1 MMIHYDIVLGI
12 SSLAKLP
19 EAFNFLIAACRQLS
33 RSVQGIF
40 GPSDPLLGAHI
51 QSICEALDVPH
62 LEARVDFEPTF
73 KEFSINL
80 YPAQDHLNK
89 AFKDLMSFLNWTR
102 VAIIYEEDYGKP
114 VAGKNNIAYV
124 RIAASISRDAT
135 RPDIV
140 LILTKDSTI
149 SHPRLEAN
157 LIVL

>member
-1 MMIHYDIVLGI
+1 M
-12 SSLAKLP
+12 
-19 EAFNFLIAACRQLS
+19 IAACKQLS

-80 YPAQDHLNK
+80 YPAPDHLNK

-102 VAIIYEEDYGKP
+102 VAIIYEEDYGTWRTITYTFKKRMLRKFSESERTP
-114 VAGKNNIAYV
+114 NTYIFDALGVFN
-124 RIAASISRDAT
+124 SIL
-135 RPDIV
+135 P
-140 LILTKDSTI
+140 
-149 SHPRLEAN
+149 
-157 LIVL
+157 

>member
-1 MMIHYDIVLGI
+1 M
-12 SSLAKLP
+12 
-19 EAFNFLIAACRQLS
+19 IAACKQLS

-80 YPAQDHLNK
+80 YPAPDHLNK

-102 VAIIYEEDYGKP
+102 VAIIYEEDYGKWRTITYTFRKRMLRKFSEFERTP
-114 VAGKNNIAYV
+114 NTYTFDPLEVFN
-124 RIAASISRDAT
+124 SILS
-135 RPDIV
+135 
-140 LILTKDSTI
+140 
-149 SHPRLEAN
+149 
-157 LIVL
+157 

>member
-1 MMIHYDIVLGI
+1 MKKPIIFPI
-12 SSLAKLP
+12 S
-19 EAFNFLIAACRQLS
+19 ACKQLS

-80 YPAQDHLNK
+80 YPSQDHLNK

-102 VAIIYEEDYGKP
+102 VAIIYEEDYGKHSL
-114 VAGKNNIAYV
+114 AWNQKKNIY
-124 RIAASISRDAT
+124 IYLSPLSFI
-135 RPDIV
+135 
-140 LILTKDSTI
+140 
-149 SHPRLEAN
+149 PRKPRFYSKTYAQ
-157 LIVL
+157 VT

>member
-1 MMIHYDIVLGI
+1 MSVI
-12 SSLAKLP
+12 
-19 EAFNFLIAACRQLS
+19 NFLLNYSSHLIFIAACKQLS

-89 AFKDLMSFLNWTR
+89 AFKDLISFLNWTR
-102 VAIIYEEDYGKP
+102 VAIIYEEDYGKC
-114 VAGKNNIAYV
+114 KIIKLSSIL
-124 RIAASISRDAT
+124 RIRTNSYTFNAS
-135 RPDIV
+135 
-140 LILTKDSTI
+140 
-149 SHPRLEAN
+149 
-157 LIVL
+157 

>member
-1 MMIHYDIVLGI
+1 MIKDFRLIDKRINADASYICYARKRGI
-12 SSLAKLP
+12 FFTKFL
-19 EAFNFLIAACRQLS
+19 EAFNFLIAACKQLS

-89 AFKDLMSFLNWTR
+89 AFKDLMFFLNWTR
-102 VAIIYEEDYGKP
+102 VAIIYEEDYGKS
-114 VAGKNNIAYV
+114 
-124 RIAASISRDAT
+124 SIS
-135 RPDIV
+135 V
-140 LILTKDSTI
+140 
-149 SHPRLEAN
+149 HPTVAREIREIAHA
-157 LIVL
+157 I

>member
-1 MMIHYDIVLGI
+1 MDVL
-12 SSLAKLP
+12 
-19 EAFNFLIAACRQLS
+19 ACKQLS

-102 VAIIYEEDYGKP
+102 VAIIYEEDYGECSTFSASSP
-114 VAGKNNIAYV
+114 LANGKVN
-124 RIAASISRDAT
+124 
-135 RPDIV
+135 
-140 LILTKDSTI
+140 
-149 SHPRLEAN
+149 
-157 LIVL
+157 

>member
-1 MMIHYDIVLGI
+1 M
-12 SSLAKLP
+12 
-19 EAFNFLIAACRQLS
+19 IAACKQLS

-80 YPAQDHLNK
+80 YPAPDHLNK

-102 VAIIYEEDYGKP
+102 VAIIYEEDYGKWRTITCTFE
-114 VAGKNNIAYV
+114 KNFRCRENSLNPSELRICRYV
-124 RIAASISRDAT
+124 YSMHLNKSIRFNFL
-135 RPDIV
+135 
-140 LILTKDSTI
+140 LISAIFFKSEYLYI
-149 SHPRLEAN
+149 
-157 LIVL
+157 

>member
-1 MMIHYDIVLGI
+1 MYTI
-12 SSLAKLP
+12 S
-19 EAFNFLIAACRQLS
+19 ACKQLS

-80 YPAQDHLNK
+80 YPSQDHLNK

-102 VAIIYEEDYGKP
+102 VAIIYEEDYGKYLIFYIYTSHTIP
-114 VAGKNNIAYV
+114 GKKLSFSLKEFTY
-124 RIAASISRDAT
+124 
-135 RPDIV
+135 
-140 LILTKDSTI
+140 
-149 SHPRLEAN
+149 HFRLPLELFYTVQDLN
-157 LIVL
+157 L